1 MLPVSLFDLSAV
13 MKYKVL
19 SFLALISVLSSSIF
33 SISVLAA
40 QADPNTEISTIESN
54 SRTESLDK
62 EESDF
67 LKKKGAV
74 TMCVDPDWMPMERIH
89 NGRHDGISADFM
101 KLIEDYIGIPIQLV
115 KTESWSES
123 IAFAKARKCDIF
135 SLAMSTPERLQ
146 YMSFTTPYLRLPL
159 VLATRKETS
168 YVSDV
173 SLLTEEKLG
182 IVAGYAFGEI
192 LRKRYPDMQIT
203 DVASLKEGL
212 VKVENGELYGVIDT
226 LASIGFLIQ
235 RGYPELKI
243 SGKFDE
249 YWELG
254 VGIRNDEPLLFS
266 SLEKAVLRIDKK
278 TAQQI
283 LNSWISVKY
292 EQGFDYGFLWK
303 VLAIILAVL
312 AFIFYRQHLLKRY
325 NQELVR
331 QIDGRTR
338 DLVRAKE
345 KAEAANKEKSRFLAN
360 MSHELRTP
368 MHAIRSFT
376 KLTLK
381 RDLDA
386 KARHFLENID
396 ASTDRL
402 TRLLNDLL
410 DLSKL
415 ESGKMELDPQN
426 CNVKELIDNTVE
438 SLGSLIKEHQLQLD
452 VSGLDEI
459 NATIDVNLIT
469 QVITNLLSNAIKYSP
484 DYGKIILAC
493 YVDGQRLK
501 FSIEDEGLGVPPE
514 EHEAIFDS
522 FVQSSKTRSQSG
534 GTGLGLPISKE
545 IVELHAGK
553 IWVQSPPPN
562 QPCGSVFSFEIPLR
576 QN

>member
-1 MLPVSLFDLSAV
+1 

-19 SFLALISVLSSSIF
+19 SFLALISVIPVISGSFF
-33 SISVLAA
+33 SGSVHAA
-40 QADPNTEISTIESN
+40 QADLNTEISTIEFN
-54 SRTESLDK
+54 SKTEALDK
-62 EESDF
+62 EETGF

-74 TMCVDPDWMPMERIH
+74 TMCVDPDWMPMERIR

-101 KLIEDYIGIPIQLV
+101 KLIEDYLGIPIQLV
-115 KTESWSES
+115 ATESWPES
-123 IAFAKARKCDIF
+123 IDFAKARKCDIF
-135 SLAMSTPERLQ
+135 SLAMSTPERLE
-146 YMSFTTPYLRLPL
+146 YMTFTTPYLRLPL
-159 VLATRKETS
+159 VLATRKEKS

-203 DVASLKEGL
+203 DVPSLKEGL
-212 VKVENGELYGVIDT
+212 IKVENGELYGVIDT
-226 LASIGFLIQ
+226 LASIGFQIQ

-243 SGKFDE
+243 SGKFDQ

-254 VGIRNDEPLLFS
+254 IGVRNDEPLLFS
-266 SLEKAVLRIDKK
+266 SLEKAVLQIDKK

-292 EQGFDYGFLWK
+292 EHGFDYDFLWK
-303 VLAIILAVL
+303 VSAIILAFL

-325 NQELVR
+325 NRELVR
-331 QIDGRTR
+331 QIDERTR
-338 DLVRAKE
+338 DLVLAKE

-368 MHAIRSFT
+368 MHAIHSFT
-376 KLTLK
+376 RLTLK
-381 RDLDA
+381 RDLDD

-426 CNVKELIDNTVE
+426 YNVKELIDNTVN
-438 SLGSLIKEHQLQLD
+438 SLGSLIKEHRLELD
-452 VSGLDEI
+452 TTGLEDV
-459 NATIDVNLIT
+459 NAKIDVNLIA
-469 QVITNLLSNAIKYSP
+469 QVITNLLSNAIKFSP
-484 DYGKIILAC
+484 DAGKIKLVSYI
-493 YVDGQRLK
+493 DGEVFK

-522 FVQSSKTRSQSG
+522 FVQSSKTRSKSG

-545 IVELHAGK
+545 IVELHDGK
-553 IWVQSPPPN
+553 IWVKSPPEN
-562 QPCGSVFSFEIPLR
+562 KSKGSVFTFEIPL
-576 QN
+576 NH